1 MKNKKEVFYLSD
13 PAPDP
18 FLVSSDMDVDLLRKY
33 AYLEQES
40 YKRYKRR
47 ERLHL
52 ILIGVVILFLS
63 GLLYLLI
70 TVDPAKIDN
79 FFM

>member
-1 MKNKKEVFYLSD
+1 MKHKKEVFYLSE
-13 PAPDP
+13 PSPDP
-18 FLVSSDMDVDLLRKY
+18 FLAPEVEADLLRKY
-33 AYLEQES
+33 HYLERQE
-40 YKRYKRR
+40 YEAYKRR
-47 ERLHL
+47 ERIHL

-70 TVDPAKIDN
+70 TVDAAKIDN